1 MFPASMPDTQ
11 NIFDSSTISTI
22 LKWAVM
28 ILITG
33 FIAQFGKQFASFIM
47 GKVRNIRGK
56 KSGDN
61 KSGHADAAPQAPDV
75 AAAEKA
81 RIKLE
86 KKLAKAAAK
95 ELKKKNRS

>member
-1 MFPASMPDTQ
+1 MPDTQ
-11 NIFDSSTISTI
+11 NIFDSSTVSTI

-33 FIAQFGKQFASFIM
+33 FIAQFGKQFATFII
-47 GKVRNIRGK
+47 GKVRSIRGK
-56 KSGDN
+56 KTGER
-61 KSGHADAAPQAPDV
+61 KSEHADNAPPAPDA

-81 RIKLE
+81 RIKME

-95 ELKKKNRS
+95 EKKKKNKS